1 VDPDSILSHARSLL
15 ALESRAIDETAQK
28 LSQNYVDAIG
38 QIDACVGSHGKLIMA
53 GLGKNAGICQKIV
66 GTFNSTGVSAVFLDP
81 VQAVHGDLGV
91 CSEGDLAFLFS
102 NSGETREVVELVPLL
117 TRLGLKTIA
126 ITSKPASRLAQACDL
141 VVTYQVSE
149 EACPLNL
156 APTASTTATL
166 ALMDSMAMVYLD
178 LRGFTRE
185 DFALYHPSGTLGAS
199 LLMKVEEIMRTG
211 DRLPTLPAEKTV
223 REGIMTMTKAKAGC
237 LALVHEN
244 GTLAGIFTD
253 GDLRRCLVED
263 AEAFDKP
270 LSLYMIC
277 APKTVVLGTLAASA
291 LKVFEDNNID
301 DILVVD
307 AENKP
312 VGIIDGQDLPKLRI
326 I

>member
-1 VDPDSILSHARSLL
+1 M
-15 ALESRAIDETAQK
+15 ESRAIDETAQQ
-28 LSQNYVDAIG
+28 LSQSYVEAIEL
-38 QIDACVGSHGKLIMA
+38 IDACVSSQGKLVMA
-53 GLGKNAGICQKIV
+53 GLGKNSGICKKIV
-66 GTFNSTGVSAVFLDP
+66 GTFNSTGVSSIFLDP

-91 CSEGDLAFLFS
+91 CSEGDIAFLFS

-117 TRLGLKTIA
+117 KRLGLKTIA
-126 ITSKPASRLAQACDL
+126 ITSKPESRLAKACDL
-141 VVTYQVSE
+141 LVTYQVSE

-166 ALMDSMAMVYLD
+166 ALMDSIAMVYLD

-185 DFALYHPSGTLGAS
+185 DFAIYHPSGTLGAS
-199 LLMKVEEIMRTG
+199 LLLKVEEIMRTG
-211 DRLPTLPAEKTV
+211 DRLPRLSSDKTV
-223 REGIMTMTKAKAGC
+223 QEGIITMTQAKAGC
-237 LALVHEN
+237 LALVNED
-244 GTLAGIFTD
+244 GSLAGIFTD

-263 AEAFDKP
+263 PQAFEKS
-270 LSLYMIC
+270 LSHFMIRH
-277 APKTVVLGTLAASA
+277 PKTVTLGTLAASA

-307 AENKP
+307 EQNRP